1 MYAKSYFSHFR
12 ALWLNDDSRLL
23 SHLYPALDADAAHPT
38 DVFFVSV
45 LAVPPP
51 KCRPCQ
57 FTGGMMTTHP
67 QSSGLEWV
75 VKTVAIMKHLLKVRG
90 LGRWESLNTFQQSQ
104 FECR

>member
-1 MYAKSYFSHFR
+1 M
-12 ALWLNDDSRLL
+12 WLNDDSRLL
-23 SHLYPALDADAAHPT
+23 SHLYPALDAGASHPT

-75 VKTVAIMKHLLKVRG
+75 VKTVAIMRHLLKVRRFG
-90 LGRWESLNTFQQSQ
+90 VWTRRESLKVEGISKFS
-104 FECR
+104 CR

>member
-1 MYAKSYFSHFR
+1 MCTQYFFSHFR

-75 VKTVAIMKHLLKVRG
+75 VKTVAIMRHLLKVRQIET
-90 LGRWESLNTFQQSQ
+90 WSLEGAKF
-104 FECR
+104 

>member
-1 MYAKSYFSHFR
+1 MCTHYFFSHFR

-75 VKTVAIMKHLLKVRG
+75 VKTVAIMKHLLKVRD
-90 LGRWESLNTFQQSQ
+90 
-104 FECR
+104 